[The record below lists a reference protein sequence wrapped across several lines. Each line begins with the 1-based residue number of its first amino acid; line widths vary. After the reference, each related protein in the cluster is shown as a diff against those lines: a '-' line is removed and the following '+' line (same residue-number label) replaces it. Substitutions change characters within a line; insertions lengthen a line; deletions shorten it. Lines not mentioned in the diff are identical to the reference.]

1 MTVQELNDSYDNL
14 SAEIYKTLND
24 LIAPNDNTIVYEL
37 GNNELDEGNYEYWV
51 DAYDNNGSTYEL
63 SIIKMHKNGEIY
75 GYVGDLDEYW
85 TIYSSDIF
93 NTRDK
98 LVILNILSNE

>member
-14 SAEIYKTLND
+14 SAEIYKTLYD
-24 LIAPNDNTIVYEL
+24 LIDPNDNTIVYKL
-37 GNNELDEGNYEYWV
+37 GDNELDEGNYEYWV
-51 DAYDNNGSTYEL
+51 DTYDRHSSTYEL
-63 SIIKMHKNGEIY
+63 SVIRMHKNGEIY
-75 GYVGDLDEYW
+75 GYVANLDEYW
-85 TIYSSDIF
+85 TINSSDIF